1 MEHAALNKRVLESLI
16 KCGALDGL
24 NGNRHQKLAILDA
37 AIQSGLQAQKA
48 RDSGQVSLFDLF
60 GAQASAAPTV
70 SAMPLPP
77 IKITP
82 QLKKEELAWE
92 KDLLGMYISDHP
104 LQVLD
109 RLNLDPSQYLPLDAL
124 SEQIGNE
131 VSVIG
136 MLSRSRMAT
145 TKKGERMLI
154 AVLEDHQNEI
164 EVVAF
169 PKAYA
174 KLSEV
179 LADDR
184 VLRVQGKV
192 EHRRDTLQLVIEA
205 ADDLEQLAAALPE
218 TPDETELAQIEH
230 EQTDAMNDEEGLS
243 APTVQ
248 HTEAVAAVSA
258 PMPAPSPPL
267 PTLPDPAP
275 APEILVAAA
284 NTRTIRV
291 PSRVSLAAKE
301 SGASYTTGTGST
313 GTHGNDNDP
322 TGANG
327 NRNGSNGSGNGSV
340 ASPASPRHSGRVLHL
355 NLPISADVQHDIRR
369 MQDIDDLLRA
379 CEGGD
384 QVLLYLPNGVGTLVF
399 QPHYRVHASPD
410 LVRQLVTL
418 VGADNVSLVS

>member
-70 SAMPLPP
+70 SAIPLPP

-124 SEQIGNE
+124 SEHIGKG

-136 MLSRSRMAT
+136 MLSRSRTAT

-169 PKAYA
+169 PKAYE
-174 KLSEV
+174 KLSDV

-205 ADDLEQLAAALPE
+205 AEDLEQLAEALPE

-230 EQTDAMNDEEGLS
+230 EQTDAMNDDEAIS
-243 APTVQ
+243 APTVRR
-248 HTEAVAAVSA
+248 TEAAATVPETPPTT
-258 PMPAPSPPL
+258 PMP
-267 PTLPDPAP
+267 PDSAP
-275 APEILVAAA
+275 APEIPVAAA

-301 SGASYTTGTGST
+301 SGASYTTGNGNT
-313 GTHGNDNDP
+313 GTHGNGNGH

-327 NRNGSNGSGNGSV
+327 NGNGYNGSGNGPA
-340 ASPASPRHSGRVLHL
+340 ASPASPSHSGRVLHL

-399 QPHYRVHASPD
+399 QPHYTVHANPD
-410 LVRQLVTL
+410 LMRQLVTL
-418 VGADNVSLVS
+418 VGDGNVSLAP